1 MEQATNTFSKGLQM
15 DLHPMTQGNDSL
27 TDALNATFIT
37 MNSNEVILQN
47 DMGNRRIDH
56 AFLPSGYEPVGIK
69 EHGGI
74 IYVASYNPI
83 TNKSQIGS
91 FPSPERIIDI
101 NDDNLK
107 NNFDFDS
114 FFKEKTSEGGNIQ
127 NDSTLN
133 IPVMISDSFLIS
145 LTPKNKLHVG
155 DIFTVYSPHL
165 SKLAPDLT
173 NYDNIEHSKDK
184 VYSPKNRKY
193 TLQLGILNE
202 QNNFNDITSSLVRWD
217 SPLKEVTEKEYNE
230 YKTTKEIRY
239 YIYENNVQKEVTEEY
254 YNSFIGT
261 KQLKYFIYVPQ
272 IIRNLENKS
281 QLYKF
286 NTGYF
291 IPDGFLSD
299 KDIDGKTIDDANLI
313 KSRKQIAAN
322 NFSYKLAGPLY
333 LKASYNHVH
342 SFGYTING
350 TWDGTTATLK
360 ITGYFTYNC
369 PDGVNTINDN
379 GDSDYYTFET
389 GEPTNIQFD
398 FFDNNENTLNKP
410 AKIEPSAT
418 STSTCIYN
426 KTTNLYTVTQVKEYT
441 IENPGDIYNY
451 VIGVQGGKY
460 NGNNIFYIKDL
471 SSIGQ
476 INLRLLNSGAITLK
490 QYKFYNKVETH
501 DTTMTLEFE
510 TYPKEGQTFEDMYLE
525 FENILNVGEP
535 KRYLALHQPILNGKQ
550 VFSFNWLDSISND
563 AEGTEYD
570 ENFHYEQANIKLKA
584 KQTYKVTIHYKD
596 NDTQLIQEINTDLD
610 QKREQLSQ
618 KTDPT
623 IIEQLKAQIN
633 SLQNQLDRLDS
644 SIYDDE
650 INRWLL
656 TTELF
661 NDLYSSN
668 LTDYC
673 NKTLTDGN
681 QLFQDKL
688 TITPDVNLDLLYRVQ
703 YSNVV
708 FTPLYIVDDTKDTN
722 LTIKQT
728 VSFISKA
735 DSGISLDVS
744 DYPEYIGT
752 PQLIIQ
758 GNDSS
763 VELQEIIEK
772 DSYEPLIVYHPI
784 RTIADYKDKILASF
798 IGYAYSQDKSGEDY
812 TKMIYFYKR
821 SYEEYTLNQGG
832 GKHPTTLNEGHL
844 QSIGWNKGWEDKK
857 NDGSIYKNITNLQD
871 LADVSNIFSLYK
883 GFYFPATFGINH
895 GGDDVSEGDS
905 FYIGGPFYAVN
916 RNTSNSEDIAF
927 VKRDP
932 AESNLLINWNEL
944 QASEPVYK
952 INGDEPTIKQFTRN
966 LTYTVQ
972 ITGASNNIPEYSNLI
987 FKIDTEEQEKEQ
999 TVKYD
1004 NSQIVYEYKL
1014 YKNKTQ
1020 DSYINMNTGY
1030 KITNTSYDQVDSNG
1044 VFKVEN
1050 YSVLKYLKPTK
1061 FDKLARCRDDD
1072 ESYVAEIRGYYS
1084 TNISNAKEF
1093 NFVNTYPL
1101 TTYDPITETDVPIEH
1116 PNKIGYTFSTNIQ
1129 YKIDNGSWIDLL
1141 AGEEVTVGYNDP
1153 RTPGGVKEKQ
1163 IIYWRKS
1170 VDIGNYNNNGVGTFT
1185 SKEYVYNAESA
1196 AEAEEDKYEYSGN
1209 AGKFVAYDNILSIIY
1224 GENFEDKTAYI
1235 NYAFKD
1241 LFKNCSG
1248 LTNASGI
1255 SLQADLAIG
1264 CFQSMFENCTS
1275 MTESPV
1281 LSASK
1286 FKNNCYSRM
1295 FNGCT
1300 NLSKVTCLAS
1310 DPLNIFYVN
1319 ATTDWLENVAN
1330 SGEFIQKSGY
1340 SLWGTGN
1347 SGIPNGWTKTEV

>member
-1 MEQATNTFSKGLQM
+1 MEQANNTWNKGLQM
-15 DLHPMTQGNDSL
+15 DTHPMMQGNDSM
-27 TDALNATFIT
+27 TDCLNGTLIT
-37 MNSNEVILQN
+37 MNGNEVILQN

-69 EHGGI
+69 EHGGV

-91 FPSPERIIDI
+91 FPSPERSIDI

-107 NNFDFDS
+107 NSFDFDS

-133 IPVMISDSFLIS
+133 IPVMISDSFLIP

-173 NYDNIEHSKDK
+173 NYDNIQYYSEWKECTKQEYDEITDSNLKKEDIIEQQSTYYKRSLLDK

-239 YIYENNVQKEVTEEY
+239 YIYEDDIWKEVNQEK
-254 YNSFIGT
+254 YNSFIGN
-261 KQLKYFIYVPQ
+261 KQRKYFIYVPQ
-272 IIRNLENKS
+272 VIRNLENKS

-333 LKASYNHVH
+333 LKVSYNHVH
-342 SFGYTING
+342 SFGYAING

-379 GDSDYYTFET
+379 GDSDYYTFKT

-398 FFDNNENTLNKP
+398 FFDNNENKP
-410 AKIEPSAT
+410 AKIEPNAT

-441 IENPGDIYNY
+441 IKNPGDIYNY
-451 VIGVQGGKY
+451 VIGVYGGEYKVHQDPKDEKP
-460 NGNNIFYIKDL
+460 FYIKDL

-490 QYKFYNKVETH
+490 QYKFYNKAETH

-510 TYPKEGQTFEDMYLE
+510 TYPKEGQTFEDMYLK
-525 FENILNVGEP
+525 FENINNQYDI
-535 KRYLALHQPILNGKQ
+535 RYLTLHQPILNGKQ

-570 ENFHYEQANIKLKA
+570 EDVPYEQANIKLEA
-584 KQTYKVTIHYKD
+584 RQTYKVTIHYKD
-596 NDTQLIQEINTDLD
+596 VNTQLNQEINST
-610 QKREQLSQ
+610 
-618 KTDPT
+618 
-623 IIEQLKAQIN
+623 
-633 SLQNQLDRLDS
+633 
-644 SIYDDE
+644 YDDR

-673 NKTLTDGN
+673 NKALTDWN
-681 QLFQDKL
+681 QLFQKKL
-688 TITPDVNLDLLYRVQ
+688 TIAPNVNLDSLYKVQ

-708 FTPLYIVDDTKDTN
+708 FTPLYIVDDTKDAN

-728 VSFISKA
+728 VSFIAKA
-735 DSGISLDVS
+735 ASGTSLDVS

-752 PQLIIQ
+752 PQLIIK

-763 VELQEIIEK
+763 VELKETIEK
-772 DSYEPLIVYHPI
+772 NSYEPIIVYHPI
-784 RTIADYKDKILASF
+784 RKIADYKDKILASF
-798 IGYAYSQDKSGEDY
+798 IGYAYSQDKSGDDY

-832 GKHPTTLNEGHL
+832 GRKPTILNENYL
-844 QSIGWNKGWEDKK
+844 QNKGWNKGWEDKK
-857 NDGSIYKNITNLQD
+857 QDGSIYKNITNLQD
-871 LADVSNIFSLYK
+871 LADTSNIFSLCK

-895 GGDDVSEGDS
+895 GGSDVSEGDS

-916 RNTSNSEDIAF
+916 RNTNNDEDIAF
-927 VKRDP
+927 VKKNP
-932 AESNLLINWNEL
+932 AESDLLINWNEL

-952 INGDEPTIKQFTRN
+952 INGDEPTIKQFTET
-966 LTYTVQ
+966 LQYDVQ
-972 ITGASNNIPEYSNLI
+972 IEGANNNIPEYNNLI
-987 FKIDTEEQEKEQ
+987 FKIDTEQHTKDQ
-999 TVKYD
+999 IVKYD

-1020 DSYINMNTGY
+1020 DNYINMNTGY
-1030 KITNTSYDQVDSNG
+1030 KITNTSYDQVDSQG

-1050 YSVLKYLKPTK
+1050 YSTLKYLKPTK

-1084 TNISNAKEF
+1084 TNISNAKEL

-1101 TTYDPITETDVPIEH
+1101 TIYDPSTETDIPIQH
-1116 PNKIGYTFSTNIQ
+1116 PNIIGYTFSTDIQ
-1129 YKIDNGSWIDLL
+1129 YKIDNGSWGNLP
-1141 AGEEVTVGYNDP
+1141 AGSEVKVGYNDP
-1153 RTPGGVKEKQ
+1153 ETPGGVKVKQ
-1163 IIYWRKS
+1163 IIYWRKN
-1170 VDIGNYNNNGVGTFT
+1170 VIGSYDNNGVGTFT
-1185 SKEYVYNAESA
+1185 SKEYVYNEQSV
-1196 AEAEEDKYEYSGN
+1196 AEAEIDKYEYHGN

-1275 MTESPV
+1275 ITESPV

-1310 DPLNIFYVN
+1310 SPLNILYEN

-1340 SLWGTGN
+1340 SLWGTGD

>member
-1 MEQATNTFSKGLQM
+1 MEQANNTWNKGLQM
-15 DLHPMTQGNDSL
+15 DTHPMMQGNDSM
-27 TDALNATFIT
+27 TDCLNGTLIT
-37 MNSNEVILQN
+37 MNGNEVILQN

-69 EHGGI
+69 EHGGV

-91 FPSPERIIDI
+91 FPSPERSIDI

-133 IPVMISDSFLIS
+133 IPVMISDSFLIP

-173 NYDNIEHSKDK
+173 NYDNIQYYSEWKECTKQEYDEIIDSNLKKEEIIEQQSTYYKRSLLDK

-342 SFGYTING
+342 SFGYAING

-379 GDSDYYTFET
+379 GDSDYYTFKT

-398 FFDNNENTLNKP
+398 FFDNNKNKP
-410 AKIEPSAT
+410 AKIEPNAT

-451 VIGVQGGKY
+451 VIGVQGGEY
-460 NGNNIFYIKDL
+460 NNGNNIFYIKDL

-570 ENFHYEQANIKLKA
+570 EDVPYEQANIKLEA
-584 KQTYKVTIHYKD
+584 RQTYKVTIHYKD
-596 NDTQLIQEINTDLD
+596 VNTQLNQEINST
-610 QKREQLSQ
+610 
-618 KTDPT
+618 
-623 IIEQLKAQIN
+623 
-633 SLQNQLDRLDS
+633 
-644 SIYDDE
+644 YDDR

-673 NKTLTDGN
+673 NKALTDGN
-681 QLFQDKL
+681 QLFQKKL
-688 TITPDVNLDLLYRVQ
+688 TIAPDVNLDSLYKVQ

-708 FTPLYIVDDTKDTN
+708 FTPLYIVDDTKDAN

-735 DSGISLDVS
+735 DSGTSLDVS

-752 PQLIIQ
+752 PQLIIK

-763 VELQEIIEK
+763 VELKETIEK

-784 RTIADYKDKILASF
+784 RKIADYKDKILASF

-871 LADVSNIFSLYK
+871 LADTSNIFSLCK

-895 GGDDVSEGDS
+895 GGSDVSEGDS

-916 RNTSNSEDIAF
+916 RNTNNDEDIAF
-927 VKRDP
+927 VKKNP
-932 AESNLLINWNEL
+932 AESDLLINWNEL

-952 INGDEPTIKQFTRN
+952 INGDEPTIKQFTET
-966 LTYTVQ
+966 LQYDVQ
-972 ITGASNNIPEYSNLI
+972 IEGANNNIPEYNNLI
-987 FKIDTEEQEKEQ
+987 FKIDTEQHTKDQ
-999 TVKYD
+999 IVKYD

-1020 DSYINMNTGY
+1020 DNYINMNTGY
-1030 KITNTSYDQVDSNG
+1030 KITDISYDQVDSQG

-1050 YSVLKYLKPTK
+1050 YSTLKYLKPTK
-1061 FDKLARCRDDD
+1061 FDRLARCRDDD

-1153 RTPGGVKEKQ
+1153 GTPGGVKEKQ

-1275 MTESPV
+1275 ITESPV

-1310 DPLNIFYVN
+1310 SPLNILYEN
-1319 ATTDWLENVAN
+1319 ATTDWLKNVAN
-1330 SGEFIQKSGY
+1330 LGEFIQKSGY
-1340 SLWGTGN
+1340 SLWGTGD

>member
-1 MEQATNTFSKGLQM
+1 MEQANNTWNKGLQM
-15 DLHPMTQGNDSL
+15 DTHPMMQGNDSM
-27 TDALNATFIT
+27 TDCLNGTLIS
-37 MNSNEVILQN
+37 MNGNEVILQN

-69 EHGGI
+69 EHGGV

-91 FPSPERIIDI
+91 FPSPERVIDI

-114 FFKEKTSEGGNIQ
+114 FFKGETENEGGNIK

-133 IPVMISDSFLIS
+133 IPVMVSDSFLIP

-165 SKLAPDLT
+165 SSLAPDLT
-173 NYDNIEHSKDK
+173 NYDNIEHSIDK

-202 QNNFNDITSSLVRWD
+202 QNNFNDITSSLVRWNT
-217 SPLKEVTEKEYNE
+217 PLKEVTEEEYNE

-239 YIYENNVQKEVTEEY
+239 YIYENNVWEEVTEEDY
-254 YNSFIGT
+254 DSFIGT

-272 IIRNLENKS
+272 VIRNLENKS

-291 IPDGFLSD
+291 IPDGFVFD
-299 KDIDGKTIDDANLI
+299 KDIDGETIDDANLI

-333 LKASYNHVH
+333 LKVSYNHVH

-350 TWDGTTATLK
+350 TWDGTDAKLK

-369 PDGVNTINDN
+369 PDGVNPPNDN
-379 GDSDYYTFET
+379 GDSDYFTYGE
-389 GEPTNIQFD
+389 GEPTDIQFD
-398 FFDNNENTLNKP
+398 FFGPDDEGQQELKDP
-410 AKIEPSAT
+410 EHT
-418 STSTCIYN
+418 STSACVYN

-441 IENPGDIYNY
+441 ITPNNDIDIYNY

-460 NGNNIFYIKDL
+460 NVNDIFYIKDL

-490 QYKFYNKVETH
+490 QYKFYNKAETH

-510 TYPKEGQTFEDMYLE
+510 TYPKEGQTFEDMYLK
-525 FENILNVGEP
+525 FENINDEFDI
-535 KRYLALHQPILNGKQ
+535 RYLALHQPILNGKQ

-570 ENFHYEQANIKLKA
+570 EDVPYEQANIKLKA
-584 KQTYKVTIHYKD
+584 RQTYKVTIHYKD
-596 NDTQLIQEINTDLD
+596 NDTQLIQEINNNLD
-610 QKREQLSQ
+610 QLE
-618 KTDPT
+618 D
-623 IIEQLKAQIN
+623 
-633 SLQNQLDRLDS
+633 LDS
-644 SIYDDE
+644 STYDDG
-650 INRWLL
+650 IDRWLL

-673 NKTLTDGN
+673 NKALTDVN
-681 QLFQDKL
+681 DLFQKKL
-688 TITPDVNLDLLYRVQ
+688 TIAPDVNLDSLYKVQ

-708 FTPLYIVDDTKDTN
+708 FTPLYIVDDTEDTN
-722 LTIKQT
+722 LTITQT

-735 DSGISLDVS
+735 ASGTSLNVS

-752 PQLIIQ
+752 PQLIIT
-758 GNDSS
+758 GSDSS
-763 VELQEIIEK
+763 VQLEEIIEK
-772 DSYEPLIVYHPI
+772 ESYEPLIVYHPI

-798 IGYAYSQDKSGEDY
+798 IGYAYSQDEPGNDY

-821 SYEEYTLNQGG
+821 SYDGYELDQGG
-832 GKHPTTLNEGHL
+832 GRNPTRLNEDNL
-844 QSIGWNKGWEDKK
+844 RDTGWNKGWEDQKG
-857 NDGSIYKNITNLQD
+857 DGSIYKNITNLQD
-871 LADVSNIFSLYK
+871 LADTSNIFSLCK

-895 GGDDVSEGDS
+895 GGSDVSEGDS

-916 RNTSNSEDIAF
+916 RNTSNDEDIAF
-927 VKRDP
+927 IKRDP
-932 AESNLLINWNEL
+932 AESGLLINWNEL

-952 INGDEPTIKQFTRN
+952 INGDEPTIKQFTET
-966 LTYTVQ
+966 LHYDVQ
-972 ITGASNNIPEYSNLI
+972 IEGANNNIPEYNNLI
-987 FKIDTEEQEKEQ
+987 FKIDTEQHTKDQ
-999 TVKYD
+999 IVKYD

-1020 DSYINMNTGY
+1020 DNYINMNTGY
-1030 KITNTSYDQVDSNG
+1030 KITDTSYDQIDSQG
-1044 VFKVEN
+1044 IFKVEN
-1050 YSVLKYLKPTK
+1050 YSTLKYLKPTK

-1084 TNISNAKEF
+1084 TNTSNAKEL
-1093 NFVNTYPL
+1093 NFINAYPL
-1101 TTYDPITETDVPIEH
+1101 TTYDTTEETDIPIEH
-1116 PNKIGYTFSTNIQ
+1116 PNIIGYTFSTDIQ
-1129 YKIDNGSWIDLL
+1129 YKIDNGSWINLP
-1141 AGEEVTVGYNDP
+1141 AGEEVKVGYNDP
-1153 RTPGGVKEKQ
+1153 ETPGGVKVKQ
-1163 IIYWRKS
+1163 IIYWRKN
-1170 VDIGNYNNNGVGTFT
+1170 VNIGNYDNNGVGTFT
-1185 SKEYVYNAESA
+1185 SKEYVYNAESTE
-1196 AEAEEDKYEYSGN
+1196 EAEEDKYEYYGN

-1224 GENFEDKTAYI
+1224 GESFEDKTACI
-1235 NYAFKD
+1235 NYAFKN

-1248 LTNASGI
+1248 LTNAIGI
-1255 SLQADLAIG
+1255 SLQVDLAIG

-1300 NLSKVTCLAS
+1300 NLSRVTCLAS
-1310 DPLNIFYVN
+1310 NPLNIFYTN

-1340 SLWGTGN
+1340 SLWKTGN